1 MGGENRTRWPLE
13 SRGATAWA
21 ERPPGL
27 AHMPLT
33 VVPMSAAACCDIG
46 TAEMNWTCWYQ
57 RIEAILLIRSFLE
70 GGNERCAGALE
81 VGGQRVLAHMP
92 GEREVEPVHAEV
104 GVTRRGCRVDLVWR
118 RDRDLQRAE
127 VIAPCHLVVGR
138 LERGDVP
145 GGACEAEPPS
155 VPSVGVPDGPADDG
169 ARVAADDDRRVRP
182 LHRAR
187 GCPNALGGGHGPPLT
202 RPRLRPHHPRAR
214 PP

>member
-57 RIEAILLIRSFLE
+57 RIEAILFIRSFLE
-70 GGNERCAGALE
+70 GGNERCDRALE
-81 VGGQRVLAHMP
+81 VGGPRVLAHMP

-104 GVTRRGCRVDLVWR
+104 RVTRRGWRVELVWR
-118 RDRDLQRAE
+118 RDRDLRRPGLLSALHLAAARLQR
-127 VIAPCHLVVGR
+127 
-138 LERGDVP
+138 
-145 GGACEAEPPS
+145 
-155 VPSVGVPDGPADDG
+155 
-169 ARVAADDDRRVRP
+169 
-182 LHRAR
+182 
-187 GCPNALGGGHGPPLT
+187 
-202 RPRLRPHHPRAR
+202 
-214 PP
+214 